1 MIRMVSYK
9 RLGISTVT
17 GAILGVFCILGAV
30 QRIPGNFSE
39 NLAYLLGI
47 WAMRVILGIV
57 IGLAGDIAIFKG
69 EKWQNW
75 VNAVIRG
82 ILFGSIFSVAILL
95 IDPFRDYATFAAGI
109 AYGPIID
116 LITTFII
123 FLIQK
128 KKQNKKN

>member
-1 MIRMVSYK
+1 MVSYK

-39 NLAYLLGI
+39 NLPYLLGI
-47 WAMRVILGIV
+47 WTMRVILGIV
-57 IGLAGDIAIFKG
+57 IGLAGDIIIFKG

-82 ILFGSIFSVAILL
+82 IFFGSIFSAAIVL
-95 IDPFRDYATFAAGI
+95 IDPFRDYMTFAAGI

-116 LITTFII
+116 LITTSII
-123 FLIQK
+123 FLIMK
-128 KKQNKKN
+128 KKKE

>member
-1 MIRMVSYK
+1 MVSYK

-17 GAILGVFCILGAV
+17 GAILGVFCILGAM
-30 QRIPGNFSE
+30 QRIGETFSE
-39 NLAYLLGI
+39 NLPYLMGI

-57 IGLAGDIAIFKG
+57 IGLAGSIVIFKG
-69 EKWQNW
+69 EKWQPW

-82 ILFGSIFSVAILL
+82 ILFASILSVAILL

-116 LITTFII
+116 LITTFVI

-128 KKQNKKN
+128 EKKD

>member
-1 MIRMVSYK
+1 MVSYK

-30 QRIPGNFSE
+30 QRIPGNFSQ
-39 NLAYLLGI
+39 NLPYLMGIWTMRVMLGI
-47 WAMRVILGIV
+47 A

-69 EKWQNW
+69 EKWQIW

-82 ILFGSIFSVAILL
+82 ILFGLIFSVAILL
-95 IDPFRDYATFAAGI
+95 IDPFKDYATFAAGI

-116 LITTFII
+116 LITTATIV
-123 FLIQK
+123 LILK
-128 KKQNKKN
+128 KKKE

>member
-1 MIRMVSYK
+1 MFSYK

-30 QRIPGNFSE
+30 QRIPENPGNFSA
-39 NLAYLLGI
+39 NLAYLMGI
-47 WAMRVILGIV
+47 WSMRVILGIV
-57 IGLAGDIAIFKG
+57 IGLAGSIVIFKG
-69 EKWQNW
+69 EKWQPW

-82 ILFGSIFSVAILL
+82 ILFSSIISVAILL

-128 KKQNKKN
+128 KKKD

>member
-1 MIRMVSYK
+1 M
-9 RLGISTVT
+9 
-17 GAILGVFCILGAV
+17 
-30 QRIPGNFSE
+30 QRIGETFSE
-39 NLAYLLGI
+39 NLPYLMGI

-57 IGLAGDIAIFKG
+57 IGLAGSIVIFKG
-69 EKWQNW
+69 EKWQPW

-82 ILFGSIFSVAILL
+82 ILFASILSVAILL

-116 LITTFII
+116 LITTFVI

-128 KKQNKKN
+128 EKKD